1 MEKPDDIKFSKKAIV
16 ESKTYEVAK
25 DYLAGNLEEGKRY
38 TKKEINELLKKG
50 GFEC

>member
-25 DYLAGNLEEGKRY
+25 DYLAGNLKDGESY